1 MKPSATAFK
10 FIACAALSLFF
21 STSLGLAQQKQN
33 APIPGIDVVVKKQ
46 PAGGAMKT
54 STDKSGKFAFSKLE
68 AGTYLV
74 TITPGK
80 ADPSPA
86 KAAISTTRSQIKRPN
101 GLVVNGVEVID
112 LTVSLGTTAPEPVKV
127 VLEKDGGTISGTVK
141 AATPAKESASAGE
154 AKR

>member
-1 MKPSATAFK
+1 MKTTT
-10 FIACAALSLFF
+10 AAL
-21 STSLGLAQQKQN
+21 TILAVAITILLPNN
-33 APIPGIDVVVKKQ
+33 AFASNNPIPGIDVVVKKK
-46 PAGGAMKT
+46 PAGNAMKT
-54 STDKSGKFAFSKLE
+54 STDKTGKFAFSKLE

-74 TITPGK
+74 TITPAK

-86 KAAISTTRSQIKRPN
+86 KAAINTTRSQIKRPN